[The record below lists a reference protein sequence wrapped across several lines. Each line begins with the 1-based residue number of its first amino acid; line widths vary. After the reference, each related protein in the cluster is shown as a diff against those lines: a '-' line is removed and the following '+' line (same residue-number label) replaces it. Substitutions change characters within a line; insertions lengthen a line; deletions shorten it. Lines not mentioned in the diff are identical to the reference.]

1 MHTFL
6 DSKSMAKALRTALA
20 ERRIDITHSDSLEL
34 VARQFGFANWNML
47 SARIDGA
54 QLAEP
59 ALPDGWARHSDP
71 DDGLY
76 RTGLDPS
83 RPGAIKI
90 ESLATADLM
99 GGRFSTL
106 MQSILAD
113 DYRGARL
120 RLSAE
125 LAGKEVGQG
134 ALWLRIDGPAGKVL
148 RFDNM
153 LRRPLDGAI
162 GGSFEWTHRD
172 VVLDVPDDAVSLH
185 YGAMLKGAGQ
195 LWARAFRLDEATPDT
210 ATTDRGAFPRRPTNL
225 DFGGATA

>member
-6 DSKSMAKALRTALA
+6 DSKSMAKALRSALA
-20 ERRIDITHSDSLEL
+20 ERRIEITHSDSLEL

-47 SARIDGA
+47 SARIDA
-54 QLAEP
+54 TQVAKP

-76 RTGLDPS
+76 RMGSDPA

-90 ESLATADLM
+90 ESLAAAEITGD
-99 GGRFSTL
+99 RFSTL

-113 DYRGARL
+113 DYRGTRL
-120 RLSAE
+120 RLSAQ
-125 LAGKEVGQG
+125 LAGKDVGQS
-134 ALWLRIDGPAGKVL
+134 ALWLRIDGQGGKVL

-153 LRRPLDGAI
+153 LRRPVDGAI
-162 GGSFEWTHRD
+162 CGTFEWTGRSI
-172 VVLDVPDDAVSLH
+172 VLDVPDDAVSLH
-185 YGAMLKGAGQ
+185 YGAMLKGSGQ
-195 LWARAFRLDEATPDT
+195 LWVRAFRLDEAGLDT
-210 ATTDRGAFPRRPTNL
+210 ATTDRDAFPRRPTNL